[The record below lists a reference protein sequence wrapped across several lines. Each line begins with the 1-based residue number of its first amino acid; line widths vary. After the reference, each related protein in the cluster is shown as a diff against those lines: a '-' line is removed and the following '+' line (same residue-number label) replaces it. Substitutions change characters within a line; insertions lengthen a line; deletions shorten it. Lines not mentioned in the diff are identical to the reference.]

1 MKNLIKSLSNFQ
13 NECPVI
19 HKDTKGHNYTYA
31 DLTQIHSIINPILK
45 KHGLC
50 IVQPLDFKI
59 MENNINEGIRT
70 ILFHVE
76 SGESLESFTTIPK
89 IKLGIMN
96 EYQSFGSGVTYYR
109 RYALSSMLG
118 LITDKDLD
126 ACGIQEVKIPQA
138 EAKSLQMWKQEID
151 KCKSVEDLNSY
162 YANSQQSINGNKDI
176 ISLFSTKKL
185 SFTINQ

>member
-31 DLTQIHSIINPILK
+31 DLPQIFSVINPLLK
-45 KHGLC
+45 KNGLC
-50 IVQPLDFKI
+50 FSQLL
-59 MENNINEGIRT
+59 ENDGIKT

-76 SGESLESFTTIPK
+76 SGESLESFTSIPK
-89 IKLGIMN
+89 VKLGAMN
-96 EYQSFGSGVTYYR
+96 EYQSYGSGVTYYR
-109 RYALSSMLG
+109 RYSLSSMLG

-126 ACGIQEVKIPQA
+126 AAGTQA

-151 KCKSVEDLNSY
+151 KCKSLEELNSY
-162 YANSQQSINGNKDI
+162 YANSQKEINNEQRI
-176 ISLFSTKKL
+176 IQLFSTKKL
-185 SFTINQ
+185 SFTINQPIK

>member
-13 NECPVI
+13 SECPVI

-31 DLTQIHSIINPILK
+31 DLTQIHSIINPILR

-50 IVQPLDFKI
+50 IVQPLD
-59 MENNINEGIRT
+59 NEGIKT

-109 RYALSSMLG
+109 RYALASMLG

-126 ACGIQEVKIPQA
+126 ACGVQVESKPIPSILPLAGWKI
-138 EAKSLQMWKQEID
+138 MID
-151 KCKSVEDLNSY
+151 GC
-162 YANSQQSINGNKDI
+162 QSIDQLNKLYAEKSEFINNDKDI
-176 ISLFSTKKL
+176 IKLFSNKKL
-185 SFTINQ
+185 SFTINALDNE

>member
-31 DLTQIHSIINPILK
+31 DLTQIHSIINPILR

-50 IVQPLDFKI
+50 IVQPLD
-59 MENNINEGIRT
+59 NEGIKT

-109 RYALSSMLG
+109 RYALASMLG

-126 ACGIQEVKIPQA
+126 ACGVQV
-138 EAKSLQMWKQEID
+138 EAKPIPNTLPLAGWKIMID
-151 KCKSVEDLNSY
+151 GC
-162 YANSQQSINGNKDI
+162 QSIDQLNALYAEKLEFINNNKDI

-185 SFTINQ
+185 SLTIK

>member
-1 MKNLIKSLSNFQ
+1 MKNLIKALSNFQ
-13 NECPVI
+13 SECPVI

-31 DLTQIHSIINPILK
+31 DLTQIHSIINPILR

-50 IVQPLDFKI
+50 IVQPLD
-59 MENNINEGIRT
+59 NEGIKT

-76 SGESLESFTTIPK
+76 SGESLESFTIIPK

-109 RYALSSMLG
+109 RYSLSSMLG

-126 ACGIQEVKIPQA
+126 ACGTQV
-138 EAKSLQMWKQEID
+138 EAKAFQVESKPLQYYKTIINSLDSIEG
-151 KCKSVEDLNSY
+151 CKSFYNDYFADIQSNS
-162 YANSQQSINGNKDI
+162 NI
-176 ISLFSTKKL
+176 LPLLTTKKL
-185 SFTINQ
+185 SFTIK

>member
-31 DLTQIHSIINPILK
+31 DLPQIFSVINPLLK
-45 KHGLC
+45 KNGLC
-50 IVQPLDFKI
+50 FSQLL
-59 MENNINEGIRT
+59 ENDGIKT

-76 SGESLESFTTIPK
+76 SGESLESFTSIPK
-89 IKLGIMN
+89 VKLGAMN
-96 EYQSFGSGVTYYR
+96 EYQSYGSGVTYYR
-109 RYALSSMLG
+109 RYSLSSMLG

-126 ACGIQEVKIPQA
+126 AAGTQA
-138 EAKSLQMWKQEID
+138 ESNKPIIVPLSLTQWKKLIDACNSIDELNDLYALKSHIVNNDQNIL
-151 KCKSVEDLNSY
+151 
-162 YANSQQSINGNKDI
+162 
-176 ISLFSTKKL
+176 SLFKTKKL

>member
-13 NECPVI
+13 SECPVI

-31 DLTQIHSIINPILK
+31 DLTQIHSIINPILR

-109 RYALSSMLG
+109 RYALASMLG

-126 ACGIQEVKIPQA
+126 ACGVQV
-138 EAKSLQMWKQEID
+138 EAKTAPVQLPLAQWKKLID
-151 KCKSVEDLNSY
+151 VCNSVDELNALYAEKSDIVNSDQ
-162 YANSQQSINGNKDI
+162 NVL
-176 ISLFSTKKL
+176 SLFKTKKL
-185 SFTINQ
+185 SFTINK

>member
-31 DLTQIHSIINPILK
+31 DLTQIHSIINPILR

-50 IVQPLDFKI
+50 IVQPLD
-59 MENNINEGIRT
+59 NEGIKT

-109 RYALSSMLG
+109 RYALASMLG

-126 ACGIQEVKIPQA
+126 ACGVQV
-138 EAKSLQMWKQEID
+138 EAKPIPAILPLAGWKIMIDGCQSLDQLNALYAE
-151 KCKSVEDLNSY
+151 KSEF
-162 YANSQQSINGNKDI
+162 INNNKDI

-185 SFTINQ
+185 SLTIK

>member
-31 DLTQIHSIINPILK
+31 DLPQIFSVINPLLK
-45 KHGLC
+45 KNGLC
-50 IVQPLDFKI
+50 VVQPL
-59 MENNINEGIRT
+59 ENDGIKT
-70 ILFHVE
+70 ILYHVDTCE
-76 SGESLESFTTIPK
+76 FLESYTSIPK

-118 LITDKDLD
+118 LITDKDID
-126 ACGIQEVKIPQA
+126 ACGVQEQP
-138 EAKSLQMWKQEID
+138 KSLQIWKQEID
-151 KCKSVEDLNSY
+151 NCKSLDELNSY

-185 SFTINQ
+185 SFTINQPTK